1 MCKLFNCQIIEN
13 ISLAV
18 LVGKEESQINVYQT
32 LVCLFVQHLIR
43 LDAELKNS
51 LIFFMENVIKG
62 MENLNSVS
70 WFFFLSL
77 SRSVSQLANTQL
89 LL

>member
-1 MCKLFNCQIIEN
+1 MRKLFNCQIIEN

-18 LVGKEESQINVYQT
+18 IVGKEESQINVYQT

-62 MENLNSVS
+62 MENLNPVS
-70 WFFFLSL
+70 WFFFCHC
-77 SRSVSQLANTQL
+77 RGQSVS
-89 LL
+89 